1 MKGLVL
7 VELLDKIEKL
17 TGKRIH
23 ELFDLICGTSTGG
36 IVALAVGGLQ
46 KPLKNANAKVPRP
59 PKFDGSPRASC
70 H

>member
-17 TGKRIH
+17 TGKRIY

-36 IVALAVGGLQ
+36 IVALAVGGL
-46 KPLKNANAKVPRP
+46 KKDLKRTDKV
-59 PKFDGSPRASC
+59 